1 VKLLGGVFRVLWV
14 LWAGSL
20 WSTVWV
26 AAVLFHFQ
34 ADRHLAGFIAG
45 RLFSIETY
53 LGIGVAVLALVI
65 PDRARFRL
73 GFAAVALLACNEWIF
88 TRWMSLAQ
96 AHGTALGLSF
106 GAWHGISALIYL
118 LACLCV
124 LVVIYKG
131 EYRNA

>member
-1 VKLLGGVFRVLWV
+1 MLRGVFRVLLV

-26 AAVLFHFQ
+26 AATLFHFL
-34 ADRHLAGFIAG
+34 ADRHLAGTIAG

-53 LGIGVAVLALVI
+53 AGIAVAALALLM
-65 PDRARFRL
+65 PDRGRFRL
-73 GFAAVALLACNEWIF
+73 GFLAAALLAVNEWIL

-96 AHGTALGLSF
+96 AHGTALTLSF
-106 GAWHGISALIYL
+106 GAWHGIAALVYL

-124 LVVIYKG
+124 LVVVYKG
-131 EYRNA
+131 EYRNG